1 MTFIKKIL
9 ISVAAITGG
18 LMMSSCIAETRFGGK
33 TVQEAFS
40 DERVAAIIT
49 ATSNGDFAEADR
61 WRKSGADVNAIGGD
75 GVSPLIWIMSTTL
88 GTSKIEYLLKAG
100 ADPNYRDERRKGSA
114 MYFAAG
120 GNRPDILE
128 LMLKYKGNPNL
139 IGPRDRTMLMVA
151 ASQFRDANIDLLL
164 KYGADINQID
174 HLDETVADKCV
185 SYGRYDLVARFL
197 DLGLK
202 QNFQE
207 LAKGVEIRVIS
218 PNSEQQR
225 WKEKVIE
232 MLKARGAVFPAIAPK
247 RNDAHGN

>member
-1 MTFIKKIL
+1 
-9 ISVAAITGG
+9 
-18 LMMSSCIAETRFGGK
+18 MMSSCIAETRFGGK

-88 GTSKIEYLLKAG
+88 DTSKIEYLLKAG

-114 MYFAAG
+114 MYLAAG

-128 LMLKYKGNPNL
+128 LLLKYKGNPNL
-139 IGPRDRTMLMVA
+139 ERNDQTMLMVA
-151 ASQFRDANIDLLL
+151 VSQFREKNVELLI
-164 KYGADINQID
+164 KYGANINAANKHGD
-174 HLDETVADKCV
+174 TVADEAV
-185 SYGRYDLVARFL
+185 IVGRFDLVAKFL
-197 DLGLK
+197 NLGLNNEL
-202 QNFQE
+202 QH
-207 LAKGVEIRVIS
+207 LAKGVEIRRV
-218 PNSEQQR
+218 PPDSEQQR